1 MIRKWYELRHKMLW
15 SRLIE
20 CILNGCTIDEF
31 YDTKDTIYFKLV
43 NDNYL
48 PRFNSCFICDY
59 MCYINMS
66 LKEESECAIC
76 FKRIF
81 NTDILRD
88 KGCLNGIYDSLNE
101 SLRKRDYSNAV
112 KYATQ
117 IRDIFPEE
125 VNHEQQN
132 N

>member
-1 MIRKWYELRHKMLW
+1 MTRKWYELRHKMLW
-15 SRLIE
+15 SRLIDIIYLE
-20 CILNGCTIDEF
+20 CSIDEF
-31 YDTKDTIYFKLV
+31 YDAKDSIYFKLL

-48 PRFNSCFICDY
+48 PGFNSCFICDY
-59 MCYINMS
+59 IYSIRMS
-66 LKEESECAIC
+66 VKDIVCAIC

-81 NTDILRD
+81 NTDIFMN
-88 KGCLNGIYDSLNE
+88 KGCLNGIYDSLHE
-101 SLRKRDYSNAV
+101 SLRKGDYSNAV

>member
-1 MIRKWYELRHKMLW
+1 MEREWYELRHKMLW

-20 CILNGCTIDEF
+20 RIYSGCCIDEF
-31 YDTKDTIYFKLV
+31 YDTKDIIYFKLV

-48 PRFNSCFICDY
+48 PGFNSCFICDY
-59 MCYINMS
+59 IYSIRMS
-66 LKEESECAIC
+66 LKDSLCAIC